1 MGQSRTSLNDARR
14 APGEYRPSVEISR
27 SSWWGVKARVW
38 SAPAFSAAKKTR
50 WSART
55 LEGRFPPLGP
65 APRDRRHGVG
75 GRRVCR
81 DFRPTARR
89 FRESLRRPRTPGDGP
104 RSAFAGQM
112 LSQFRNSESSWL
124 SSSLRPRRQ
133 GCASGNRK
141 AKSQCARGQGGP
153 QTGES
158 PPTRNPIRPPDVPA
172 IHHTE
177 RKQQPGRRIFESN
190 GQLARVRERDPGATR
205 LPAGRARSR
214 LSRRSEKYL
223 GQDLAS
229 GCR

>member
-38 SAPAFSAAKKTR
+38 SAPAFSAPKKTR

-65 APRDRRHGVG
+65 APRDRRHGRSVG

-104 RSAFAGQM
+104 RSASAGQM
-112 LSQFRNSESSWL
+112 PANSAIPNRVG
-124 SSSLRPRRQ
+124 SLRLFVHVDRDVHQGTGRRNLNAL
-133 GCASGNRK
+133 GAKAVHRPANRLQR
-141 AKSQCARGQGGP
+141 AIQ
-153 QTGES
+153 
-158 PPTRNPIRPPDVPA
+158 IRPPDVPA

-177 RKQQPGRRIFESN
+177 RKQQPGGRIFESN

-214 LSRRSEKYL
+214 LSRRRRRCDGES
-223 GQDLAS
+223 
-229 GCR
+229 R